1 MSICQFLTD
10 IKAEL
15 YSVGTQRN
23 FILRFSAQRRL
34 DLDLNL
40 PFSEHSSR
48 GIDSK
53 LVPFARWRAN
63 RQRRRICSL
72 GKHPT
77 WSVGFTTAEVRGT
90 TVWVELSSYAVG
102 KCLKALRTHW
112 NQRTCARMRHQMCCT
127 LAMIVAV
134 FSLNL
139 WCYHCLANAVVLFA
153 TEKHAAT
160 CTYYDAPPHPP
171 SPSPFPSFPHGR
183 FTALPC
189 LCQTSAPVFL
199 SPFSSGNCRTFC
211 VLTGVMRLLAWK
223 QARRWHV

>member
-40 PFSEHSSR
+40 PFSEHSSW

-63 RQRRRICSL
+63 SQRRRICSL

-90 TVWVELSSYAVG
+90 TVGVDLTSCAVG

-112 NQRTCARMRHQMCCT
+112 NQCTCARMRHQMCCT
-127 LAMIVAV
+127 LAMIAAV

-139 WCYHCLANAVVLFA
+139 WCCHCLANAVVLFA

-160 CTYYDAPPHPP
+160 CTYYDTPPPHHHHPLSTLFPMGVLQRFHVSVRRLPP
-171 SPSPFPSFPHGR
+171 CSCLLFPQVTVVHFVSW
-183 FTALPC
+183 
-189 LCQTSAPVFL
+189 QV
-199 SPFSSGNCRTFC
+199 
-211 VLTGVMRLLAWK
+211 
-223 QARRWHV
+223 